1 MYKLKVSKIGNS
13 VGIVLPKEAL
23 AKLNIEAGET
33 LYLKETSNSFELS
46 SSDRA
51 FEEEMQIARQ
61 VMTQYHNAF
70 KELAVK

>member
-33 LYLKETSNSFELS
+33 LYLTETANGFELS

-61 VMTQYHNAF
+61 VMTQYHDAL